1 MAGSHP
7 ACKRKRI
14 LPVTVAMWTAC
25 LKVDCGRG
33 RFHGVKLGGLIAYVD
48 KGIDPA
54 EARDNPSDGGRVPL
68 LASELRQ

>member
-1 MAGSHP
+1 LIA
-7 ACKRKRI
+7 AE
-14 LPVTVAMWTAC
+14 VASI
-25 LKVDCGRG
+25 
-33 RFHGVKLGGLIAYVD
+33 HGVKLGGLIAYVD